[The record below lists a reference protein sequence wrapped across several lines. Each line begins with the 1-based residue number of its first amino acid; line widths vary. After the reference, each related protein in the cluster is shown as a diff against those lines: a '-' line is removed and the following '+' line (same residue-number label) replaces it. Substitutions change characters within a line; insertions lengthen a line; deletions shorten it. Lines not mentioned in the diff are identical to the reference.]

1 MNSTAPKET
10 RFYYMTPVQ
19 KRVGFALLM
28 FHMFLIP
35 LLFLAY
41 AVAVDG
47 EAVDSLNVE
56 FRHYAISFVLIALT
70 MRGYLRREFDGLLDR
85 PVGSVVTLIM
95 SIPVF
100 TIFLYI
106 AAFVILA
113 VVGDV
118 DADAAET
125 VLDITKVNF
134 EVLFIFRVLVV
145 PVVEEVL
152 YRGVVFCRLAEHR
165 RIVIYAVSILL
176 YAAGNTWTAFVFNF
190 DVRLFV
196 LALQYVPVG
205 FVCAYCYDRSGNLWT
220 SIIFHMLADALIIL
234 AQVW

>member
-10 RFYYMTPVQ
+10 KFYYMTPVQ
-19 KRVGFALLM
+19 KRIGFALLM
-28 FHMFLIP
+28 VHMFLIP
-35 LLFLAY
+35 ILFLAY

-56 FRHYAISFVLIALT
+56 FRHYAISFVLIVLT
-70 MRGYLRREFDGLLDR
+70 MRGYMRREFDGLLDR
-85 PVGSVVTLIM
+85 PIGSVVTLIM
-95 SIPVF
+95 SF
-100 TIFLYI
+100 LAFMTLLYI
-106 AAFVILA
+106 VSFAIIAI
-113 VVGDV
+113 VGDM

-134 EVLFIFRVLVV
+134 EVLFIFRVLVL

-152 YRGVVFCRLAEHR
+152 YRGVVFCRLVEHR

-176 YAAGNTWTAFVFNF
+176 YIVGNTWTAFVFNF
-190 DVRLFV
+190 DIRLFV
-196 LALQYVPVG
+196 LALQYVPTG

-220 SIIFHMLADALIIL
+220 SIIFHMLANALLIL